1 MDAFLKS
8 LGTDVQDF
16 IDLRRDLH
24 QHPELSFAEHR
35 TSDIVAKR
43 LARMGYTV
51 ELGIGGTGVVGQ
63 LRRGNGSRHIGIRA
77 DMDALPIEEKRL
89 FMGQPVQGVMHACGH
104 DGHTAMLLAAAQ
116 ALASDT
122 AWSGTL
128 TLIFQPAEEAGAA
141 QRRRA
146 DDRGRSL

>member
-89 FMGQPVQGVMHACGH
+89 FMGQPVQGRDACLRPRRPHG
-104 DGHTAMLLAAAQ
+104 DAPGG
-116 ALASDT
+116 
-122 AWSGTL
+122 GT
-128 TLIFQPAEEAGAA
+128 GAC
-141 QRRRA
+141 QRYRLERNP
-146 DDRGRSL
+146 DL

>member
-43 LARMGYTV
+43 LTRMGYTV
-51 ELGIGGTGVVGQ
+51 ELGIGGAGVVGQ

-77 DMDALPIEEKRL
+77 DMDALPIEEKTPIH
-89 FMGQPVQGVMHACGH
+89 GS
-104 DGHTAMLLAAAQ
+104 
-116 ALASDT
+116 AS
-122 AWSGTL
+122 
-128 TLIFQPAEEAGAA
+128 PGA
-141 QRRRA
+141 
-146 DDRGRSL
+146 

>member
-51 ELGIGGTGVVGQ
+51 ELGIGGTGVVG
-63 LRRGNGSRHIGIRA
+63 S
-77 DMDALPIEEKRL
+77 
-89 FMGQPVQGVMHACGH
+89 
-104 DGHTAMLLAAAQ
+104 
-116 ALASDT
+116 S
-122 AWSGTL
+122 
-128 TLIFQPAEEAGAA
+128 GAA
-141 QRRRA
+141 MA
-146 DDRGRSL
+146 RGISAYAPTWMPCPSKKKTPIHGSASPGA